1 VTEYWKGDAE
11 TGDKSQWA
19 KQTVKEDSRI
29 QVVTNQVTQ
38 GKYSYRVELRPGDNP
53 SGCRATLASGPS
65 GKMGPVH
72 LIRDGEEAFYGLSVY
87 LPSATFSTL
96 DKWRLVLQFKA
107 YPDTGSPPISLNI
120 KGNNWLLNYR
130 PTATSSVLHKAKFP
144 LTKDRWEKFMFN
156 IKWSKDPKVGFI
168 ELYYNG
174 DLVVPKFN
182 TSTIHV
188 KSGTPS
194 INFVALGL
202 YRDSSI
208 KVTDVIYHDG
218 FVAGKSYEEVAQGS

>member
-1 VTEYWKGDAE
+1 MTEYWKGDAE

-29 QVVTNQVTQ
+29 QVVTNQVNQ
-38 GKYSYRVELRPGDNP
+38 GNYSYRVELRPGDNP

-72 LIRDGEEAFYGLSVY
+72 MIRDGDDAYYGLSVY
-87 LPSATFSTL
+87 LPSQTFVTL
-96 DKWRLVLQFKA
+96 DKWRLILQFKA
-107 YPDTGSPPISLNI
+107 PDTGSPPISLNI
-120 KGNNWLLNYR
+120 RGNNWLLNYR

-144 LTKDRWEKFMFN
+144 LTKDRWEKFMMH
-156 IKWSKDPKVGFI
+156 IKWSKDPKIGSI
-168 ELYYNG
+168 EMYCNG
-174 DLVVPKFN
+174 NLIVPTFN

-188 KSGTPS
+188 LSGKVYE
-194 INFVALGL
+194 NFVALGL

-208 KVTDVIYHDG
+208 KVIDVIYHDG
-218 FVAGKSYEEVAQGS
+218 FVVGKSYDEVSQD